1 MVLLK
6 ALHLLGRSRLQVYR
20 ALCSHSG
27 LVMEHLLGRLPRGRC
42 DKFGILFPC
51 SNFLQ
56 TRRSAR
62 SPTRRVM
69 SFDVLAR
76 CVLNFFFV
84 DMALHQDPRLSREVT
99 PGSNTTSSDHR
110 KEVTQANKDTQV
122 AATQANTKH
131 VPRKLLRLCT

>member
-76 CVLNFFFV
+76 CVLNFFFCRYGPPSGPPPEQRGYPGQQY
-84 DMALHQDPRLSREVT
+84 HQQRPSQGGY
-99 PGSNTTSSDHR
+99 PGQQGHPGGGYPGQH
-110 KEVTQANKDTQV
+110 QARP
-122 AATQANTKH
+122 A
-131 VPRKLLRLCT
+131 